1 MHSSGTNV
9 FETSFPIIFFI
20 VSKIIGVRTVSPTIS
35 KLYISFNFNLVSFSN
50 RSMATLHKFSNFFT
64 TGSIIFSNS
73 SLVKLYTKSSPSNKL
88 SHDIVI
94 SLLTVSD
101 LRTFVIVS
109 NNLIFDFGASIGLP
123 PYFFSKSSDNF

>member
-1 MHSSGTNV
+1 MT
-9 FETSFPIIFFI
+9 FFI

-35 KLYISFNFNLVSFSN
+35 KLCTSFNFNFVSFSN

-88 SHDIVI
+88 SHEIVI

-101 LRTFVIVS
+101 FLTLVIES
-109 NNLIFDFGASIGLP
+109 INLIFDFGASIGFP
-123 PYFFSKSSDNF
+123 PYFFSNSSDNFCAIK